1 MPVVPVLITPYAL
14 VRRLLPKKWQT
25 YHADWQFQERK
36 TFDNLSTDIIPLVCL
51 FGIDLVYVSD
61 ADAIVEMAMNIQ
73 NYPKDLRLY
82 RKSYIGVND

>member
-1 MPVVPVLITPYAL
+1 MPVVPVVVASYAL

-36 TFDNLSTDIIPLVCL
+36 TYDNLSTDIIPLICL
-51 FGIDLVYVSD
+51 FGSDTIYVSD
-61 ADAIVEMAMNIQ
+61 ANAIVEMAMNI

-82 RKSYIGVND
+82 RKSYLEVHV